1 MPISAPFA
9 WEVGSNP
16 RGKLMSKKSADKG
29 STQKA
34 QRQRAEL
41 DGQYGNIGIS
51 AVAAALPYTSRA
63 KNPAYAPTKEQPR
76 LHSAFGRRS
85 IFAE

>member
-1 MPISAPFA
+1 M
-9 WEVGSNP
+9 
-16 RGKLMSKKSADKG
+16 MSKKTADKG
-29 STQKA
+29 PTQKA
-34 QRQRAEL
+34 QGQRSEL

-51 AVAAALPYTSRA
+51 AVAAALPYSGQA
-63 KNPAYAPTKEQPR
+63 KNPAYAPTREPLR